1 MNTNF
6 KILNENTNRSSTRS
20 YQFNFFLPSTGSQGT
35 KTFFYTG
42 INDWNSLPNSIKEI
56 KSEDLFKE
64 KVKAHLMM
72 ESKNEEKEL
81 FTK

>member
-6 KILNENTNRSSTRS
+6 KMLNENVNRSSTRS
-20 YQFNFFLPSTGSQGT
+20 YQSNFFLPSSGSQGS

-56 KSEDLFKE
+56 KNEVQFKK

-72 ESKNEEKEL
+72 ETRNDEMKL